1 MGKGMTMAGMVVAV
15 LIFALFALDLI
26 VGFPF
31 KRASVP
37 MDVLLA
43 LSAWTR
49 LSQLVNAP
57 RFRLTLR
64 SAPRRMESSAL
75 GRLSICLPRGKD

>member
-26 VGFPF
+26 IGFPF

-43 LSAWTR
+43 LSAIGLGF
-49 LSQLVNAP
+49 LSWS
-57 RFRLTLR
+57 TLR
-64 SAPRRMESSAL
+64 
-75 GRLSICLPRGKD
+75 DFD